1 MKLTKTKLKQLI
13 REQLQRSLN
22 EISYG
27 LGHPPA
33 AEGRPL
39 SGADDDHGPVQHRWW
54 KEEMEKIMEEAREL
68 YEKMPPEGKE
78 SFTKNFEDCAERW
91 RAEMH
96 GAPEPYEEED
106 GGDTVA
112 L

>member
-13 REQLQRSLN
+13 REQLQHSLN

-39 SGADDDHGPVQHRWW
+39 SGAIDDDDPAEHQWW
-54 KEEMEKIMEEAREL
+54 IEEMEEIMEKAHEL

-78 SFTKNFEDCAERW
+78 SFTKNFEDYAERW

-96 GAPEPYEEED
+96 DAPEPYEDED